1 MRMVLPMPK
10 YAKPDARRAFY
21 DEVLRRVKELPG
33 VESAGVIT
41 FLPLSFNG
49 MNFSFS
55 VEGQASP
62 SDMKLPFALY
72 RVVSPDYFRA
82 MGIPLQR
89 GRFFDAHDSA
99 DSQPV
104 ILVSRRL
111 AEQYWPG
118 RRSGRKTTQDWTT
131 RFA

>member
-1 MRMVLPMPK
+1 
-10 YAKPDARRAFY
+10 
-21 DEVLRRVKELPG
+21 
-33 VESAGVIT
+33 
-41 FLPLSFNG
+41 
-49 MNFSFS
+49 
-55 VEGQASP
+55 
-62 SDMKLPFALY
+62 MKLPFALY

-104 ILVSRRL
+104 ILISRRL
-111 AEQYWPG
+111 AEQFWPNED
-118 RRSGRKTTQDWTT
+118 RDRKATQDWTT